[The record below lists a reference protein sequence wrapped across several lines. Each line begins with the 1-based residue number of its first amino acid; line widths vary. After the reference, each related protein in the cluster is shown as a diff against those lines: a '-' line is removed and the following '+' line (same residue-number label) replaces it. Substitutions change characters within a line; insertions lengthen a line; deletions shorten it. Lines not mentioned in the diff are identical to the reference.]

1 MMSRRWREAR
11 ERMMKDRDGRE
22 GGRVHTLERSSEFIS
37 AFQVMVIDFHFSYAC
52 LLDQQEALT
61 VHT

>member
-1 MMSRRWREAR
+1 MT
-11 ERMMKDRDGRE
+11 KDRDGRE

-37 AFQVMVIDFHFSYAC
+37 AFQVMVIDFHISYAC